1 MQSWGGVNLQ
11 LEAEPVAA
19 WNWRLGIPLSLAAL
33 LNTKFLAA
41 PGDKMLFSK
50 CFCKASVLLCLHYK
64 LPKECSVSSWGSFG
78 GQFSFWNS
86 GWLNLG
92 QGKDD
97 WQISTS
103 LPTPG
108 LIFCGLSIRFLGAST

>member
-41 PGDKMLFSK
+41 PGDKML
-50 CFCKASVLLCLHYK
+50 CFQSAFAKPVCCFVCITNSPKSV
-64 LPKECSVSSWGSFG
+64 VSALVDSFHSGIQG
-78 GQFSFWNS
+78 G
-86 GWLNLG
+86 
-92 QGKDD
+92 
-97 WQISTS
+97 
-103 LPTPG
+103 
-108 LIFCGLSIRFLGAST
+108 